1 MKIYRCCEEKFSPRN
16 KKVLNHLSFYLITI
30 YLSKKILKTCIY
42 TQFLMENSH
51 ITHGSNQ
58 TETS

>member
-1 MKIYRCCEEKFSPRN
+1 MKIYRYYEEKIFLVTPRN

-42 TQFLMENSH
+42 TQYLMGKQPYRMRNAK
-51 ITHGSNQ
+51 
-58 TETS
+58 